1 MTVLNPILVYPAS
14 VGTFTIV
21 YYSSRDGEVTITR
34 DDFSKNTKL
43 NCLQYDGTNVKNI
56 ISAVASSYPEPRLS
70 EEQDQAGES
79 TYTVD
84 FRPEKLY
91 AYTREEGIVMYAWTI
106 ENGSEVD
113 PSSCNTIY
121 TTTPVLDLNNGVF
134 YDENGVK
141 YTTSP
146 DVTPDLTL
154 KYSTSSADF
163 FNTYALEA
171 TDEKITM
178 GATTLD

>member
-1 MTVLNPILVYPAS
+1 MAALNPILVYPAS
-14 VGTFTIV
+14 ISEFTIV

-34 DDFSKNTKL
+34 GDFSKNTKL
-43 NCLQYDGTNVKNI
+43 NCLQYDGPSIQNI
-56 ISAVASSYPEPRLS
+56 VSAVASSYPEPRLS
-70 EEQDQAGES
+70 EKQDDVEG
-79 TYTVD
+79 TIYTVD
-84 FRPEKLY
+84 FRPEQLY
-91 AYTREEGIVMYAWTI
+91 AYTKEGGIVMYAWTI

-141 YTTSP
+141 YTTRP
-146 DVTPDLTL
+146 NVTPDLTL

-163 FNTYALEA
+163 FNTSVLEA

>member
-1 MTVLNPILVYPAS
+1 MAVLNPILVYPAS
-14 VGTFTIV
+14 ISEFTIV

-34 DDFSKNTKL
+34 NDFSKNSKL
-43 NCLQYDGTNVKNI
+43 SCLQYDGTNIQNI
-56 ISAVASSYPEPRLS
+56 VSAVASSYPEPRMS

-91 AYTREEGIVMYAWTI
+91 AYTKESIDMYAWTI
-106 ENGSEVD
+106 EEGSEVT

-121 TTTPVLDLNNGVF
+121 TKTPILDLNNGVF
-134 YDENGVK
+134 YDENGVE

-146 DVTPDLTL
+146 KVTPDLTL
-154 KYSTSSADF
+154 KYSDSSNDF
-163 FNTYALEA
+163 ISTYVLEA

-178 GATTLD
+178 GATSLD